1 MAVVQRSLRRGT
13 SSGQRPK
20 FTTGTF
26 IKVIG
31 TDYNEDGIPAQPKGL
46 LFKMKDLNGEKD
58 VFALVKPSA
67 GFVEAARNNRNFP
80 ANAKTALGAK
90 DPNFV
95 PAMLKVKSDDA
106 AKDITTGDGVKLT
119 FYPAYNQDATHTMT
133 AEDRVVHMVR
143 PEDKTK
149 YTHNLPETLTSVPA
163 VDVVAY
169 GFELFSR
176 AKKSSFNPSNGQLVV
191 TPADTIVS
199 GYGHFSMRYTK
210 DEKALVDIILTR
222 QIQPKSWDEVYELI
236 QKGLSRSMDIRR
248 DVTYIEP
255 NRPLPGEAEPALH
268 VFRAPFAKQEE
279 RNGLN
284 EAQIEELLES
294 KSREETVKANEEFE
308 TLREQYQLDELNVW
322 VEESYCMGQDLK
334 AWARMEKGQ
343 NGVVANAIEREINYN
358 GDFKDAMDAVRKA
371 AGFPS
376 VGFISNGPGGF
387 IANERPANWATMTQ
401 EERSEWS
408 RNGRV
413 PRYAVMCLKMS
424 LSITPPKEAG
434 SRGFVRKFAL
444 EGGEVLVL
452 PQPAANMTPESAAA
466 FDWGAYL
473 AVDEEPEQQ
482 YGEQAPEHPAPASH
496 DHNAYNA
503 PQQGEIAGMEQPGA
517 YQPAQHQAASA
528 DGQQQ
533 PHGEGRQVPAAP
545 SQPVDDIDDD
555 IPF

>member
-1 MAVVQRSLRRGT
+1 
-13 SSGQRPK
+13 
-20 FTTGTF
+20 
-26 IKVIG
+26 
-31 TDYNEDGIPAQPKGL
+31 
-46 LFKMKDLNGEKD
+46 MKDLNGEKD

-67 GFVEAARNNRNFP
+67 GFVEAARNSRNFP

-90 DPNFV
+90 DPNFI

-119 FYPAYNQDATHTMT
+119 FYPAYNQDAVHIMT

-143 PEDKTK
+143 PEDKSK
-149 YTHNLPETLTSVPA
+149 YTHNLPETLTSVPV

-199 GYGHFSMRYTK
+199 GHGHFSLRYTK

-255 NRPLPGEAEPALH
+255 NRPLPGEEEPALH

-284 EAQIEELLES
+284 DAQIEELLES

-308 TLREQYQLDELNVW
+308 ALREQYQLEELNVW

-334 AWARMEKGQ
+334 SWTREVKGQ

-358 GDFKDAMDAVRKA
+358 GDFKDAMDVVRKA
-371 AGFPS
+371 GGFPS
-376 VGFISNGPGGF
+376 VGFVSNGPGGF

-434 SRGFVRKFAL
+434 ARGFVRKFAL
-444 EGGEVLVL
+444 EGGEDLVR

-466 FDWGAYL
+466 FDWAAYL

-482 YGEQAPEHPAPASH
+482 YGEQAPEHHTPASH
-496 DHNAYNA
+496 DHNAYTS
-503 PQQGEIAGMEQPGA
+503 PQQGEIAGMEQPGD
-517 YQPAQHQAASA
+517 YQPTQHQEHTAAN
-528 DGQQQ
+528 QQA
-533 PHGEGRQVPAAP
+533 PTGGRQTPAAP